1 MKKTFLRLVGV
12 LFATLW
18 TLTLAAQVYTPTEAD
33 SVAFAN
39 AEWKILYDK
48 DGLTAKW
55 AQIKMFEST
64 QSISVVE
71 YPQSNYKTVIAQV
84 EEGERIRTSDLAER
98 FGATAAINAGY
109 FIVKTVR
116 PSTYLRLDGEQI
128 AFGERNED
136 YRVNGV
142 VAVEPM
148 DVFSHEHATCH
159 TISPKYKNILAT
171 GPVLMENGEVIDH
184 GNAQGYGMQQ
194 RHPRS
199 FIGYKKNG
207 NVVMVTVD
215 GRFPGQ
221 GEGENLT
228 EMSFVSKMLGMDESI
243 NLDGGGSATLWV
255 EEYGICN
262 HPYDNKVF
270 DHGGE
275 RIVTNAIVA
284 VKRNFWQRIG
294 YAIGNLFR

>member
-1 MKKTFLRLVGV
+1 MKRLQLLVA
-12 LFATLW
+12 LATLS
-18 TLTLAAQVYTPTEAD
+18 TLTLTAQVYTPTEAD

-39 AEWKILYDK
+39 AEWKILHDK

-55 AQIKMFEST
+55 AQINMFDST

-71 YPQSNYKTVIAQV
+71 YHQSDYKTIVVQA

-98 FGATAAINAGY
+98 LGAAAAINGSY
-109 FIVKTVR
+109 FVVKTVR
-116 PSTYLRLDGEQI
+116 PATYVRLNGEQI
-128 AFGERNED
+128 AAGERNED

-142 VAVEPM
+142 VAVEPL
-148 DVFSHEHATCH
+148 DVFSHEHATCD
-159 TISPKYKNILAT
+159 TIDLKYKNLLAA
-171 GPVLMENGEVIDH
+171 GPMLMENGEMIDH
-184 GNAQGYGMQQ
+184 GNAQGYGVQQ

-199 FIGYKKNG
+199 FIGYKTNG

-221 GEGENLT
+221 GDGVNLT
-228 EMSFVSKMLGMDESI
+228 EMSFVSKMLGMEESI

-262 HPYDNKVF
+262 HPSDNKTF
-270 DHGGE
+270 DNGGE

-284 VKRNFWQRIG
+284 VRRNIWQRLG
-294 YAIGNLFR
+294 YAMSNFFR

>member
-1 MKKTFLRLVGV
+1 MKKTFLSLVV
-12 LFATLW
+12 ALVATLSS
-18 TLTLAAQVYTPTEAD
+18 LNLAAQIYTPTEAD

-39 AEWKILYDK
+39 AEWKVLYDK
-48 DGLTAKW
+48 GGLTAKW
-55 AQIKMFEST
+55 AQIKMFDST

-71 YPQSNYKTVIAQV
+71 YHQSDYETVIAQV
-84 EEGERIRTSDLAER
+84 EEGERICTSDLAER
-98 FGATAAINAGY
+98 FEATAAINAGY

-116 PSTYLRLDGEQI
+116 PATYLRLYGEEI
-128 AFGERNED
+128 ALGVREED

-142 VAVEPM
+142 VAMEPM
-148 DVFSHEHATCH
+148 DIFSREHSTCPD
-159 TISPKYKNILAT
+159 IDPKYENLLAT
-171 GPVLMENGEVIDH
+171 GPVLMEEGKMIDH

-199 FIGYKKNG
+199 FIGYKENG

-221 GEGENLT
+221 GEGANLT
-228 EMSFVSKMLGMDESI
+228 EMSFISKMLGMEESI

-255 EEYGICN
+255 EEYGVCN
-262 HPYDNKVF
+262 HPYDNKKF

-294 YAIGNLFR
+294 YFFRELF